1 MSVLFLS
8 PSPRDTFYRSA
19 ITGREA
25 RGRRALAHG
34 PELPPSPRPS
44 APRATPRA
52 KRSPYRRDL
61 SGVLAGELQF
71 GSLLRPTKSGSH
83 RRRSVKPTSV
93 EPPVGP
99 SEPWGSRHLVK
110 PGKLLYESRYNME
123 PVSRDKEKARAST
136 QATVADKSKATK
148 EPEVTETEK
157 KKHEEHKSV
166 STSKPKKTVA
176 KIKMKK
182 ARNVGQTSY
191 DPTKLED
198 SPVQVLERFK
208 RGCECV
214 DDQCFKDLNPEVV
227 YRHRLNIAELTK
239 AEHDMYLMGVTMACL
254 TDPYQTARHTER
266 RRLRAQYVYQGR
278 RVCLDAFLY
287 LENCTHYQI
296 KRIRKHLM
304 THGVTPRVHGN
315 HGKVPHNTFSLDIYK
330 IATEFLK
337 NFIEVQE
344 TKQKTK
350 LAKNAPLHL
359 PPDVTRKTV
368 HDLYTQYCKKV
379 SPNVKNM
386 GYSTFR
392 RFMKV
397 QFPQV
402 KFAKLEFVMRNQS
415 AQSHCTAES
424 DARDDTGQ
432 QKSPKSELEAKGGTI
447 LPLVI
452 TSDLGQSGTYVLTPI
467 RKLQDCTVSY
477 QVTTRGLIVNSPAIA
492 VSKTKAL

>member
-1 MSVLFLS
+1 MEPIL
-8 PSPRDTFYRSA
+8 
-19 ITGREA
+19 E
-25 RGRRALAHG
+25 
-34 PELPPSPRPS
+34 E
-44 APRATPRA
+44 
-52 KRSPYRRDL
+52 KCEMK
-61 SGVLAGELQF
+61 VLAI
-71 GSLLRPTKSGSH
+71 S
-83 RRRSVKPTSV
+83 
-93 EPPVGP
+93 
-99 SEPWGSRHLVK
+99 
-110 PGKLLYESRYNME
+110 N
-123 PVSRDKEKARAST
+123 T
-136 QATVADKSKATK
+136 QTVIADKNKIIKESEATNA
-148 EPEVTETEK
+148 EK
-157 KKHEEHKSV
+157 KKHEERKNVSNVKS
-166 STSKPKKTVA
+166 KRPVA
-176 KIKMKK
+176 KVKSKK
-182 ARNVGQTSY
+182 ARNVGQSSY

-198 SPVQVLERFK
+198 SPAQVLERFK

-214 DDQCFKDLNPEVV
+214 DDQCFKDLNTEVV

-315 HGKVPHNTFSLDIYK
+315 HGKIPHNTFSLDIYK

-337 NFIEVQE
+337 NFVEVQE
-344 TKQKTK
+344 AKQKTK

-359 PPDVTRKTV
+359 SPDITRKTV
-368 HDLYTQYCKKV
+368 HDLYTQYCKKI
-379 SPNVKNM
+379 SPDIKSM

-402 KFAKLEFVMRNQS
+402 KFAKLEFIVRNQTT
-415 AQSHCTAES
+415 QSHCQTEP
-424 DARDDTGQ
+424 DAKDDTGQ
-432 QKSPKSELEAKGGTI
+432 QKSSKPELQTESGTL

-452 TSDLGQSGTYVLTPI
+452 THDLGQNETYVLTPI
-467 RKLQDCTVSY
+467 SKLQDGVSY
-477 QVTTRGLIVNSPAIA
+477 QVTTRGLVVNSPTITL
-492 VSKTKAL
+492 SKTNAV

>member
-1 MSVLFLS
+1 MYTLDLVALNNFL
-8 PSPRDTFYRSA
+8 PF
-19 ITGREA
+19 
-25 RGRRALAHG
+25 
-34 PELPPSPRPS
+34 
-44 APRATPRA
+44 
-52 KRSPYRRDL
+52 
-61 SGVLAGELQF
+61 F
-71 GSLLRPTKSGSH
+71 
-83 RRRSVKPTSV
+83 
-93 EPPVGP
+93 
-99 SEPWGSRHLVK
+99 
-110 PGKLLYESRYNME
+110 LLY
-123 PVSRDKEKARAST
+123 
-136 QATVADKSKATK
+136 TVLDINF
-148 EPEVTETEK
+148 VLLQ
-157 KKHEEHKSV
+157 KHEEHKNV
-166 STSKPKKTVA
+166 SNAKPKRSIARVKS
-176 KIKMKK
+176 KK
-182 ARNVGQTSY
+182 ARSVGQASY

-198 SPVQVLERFK
+198 SPAQVLERFK

-254 TDPYQTARHTER
+254 TDPYQTARRTER

-315 HGKVPHNTFSLDIYK
+315 HGKIPHNTFSLDIYK

-344 TKQKTK
+344 AKQKTK

-359 PPDVTRKTV
+359 SSDITRKTV
-368 HDLYTQYCKKV
+368 HDLYTQYCKKL
-379 SPNVKNM
+379 SPDVKSM

-402 KFAKLEFVMRNQS
+402 KFAKLEFIVRNQT
-415 AQSHCTAES
+415 AQSHSQTEP

-432 QKSPKSELEAKGGTI
+432 QKAPKSESGGTI

-452 TSDLGQSGTYVLTPI
+452 THDLGQNEAYVLTPI
-467 RKLQDCTVSY
+467 SKLQDGVSY
-477 QVTTRGLIVNSPAIA
+477 QVTTRGLVVNRPAITL
-492 VSKTKAL
+492 SKTNTN

>member
-1 MSVLFLS
+1 MEPMV
-8 PSPRDTFYRSA
+8 
-19 ITGREA
+19 E
-25 RGRRALAHG
+25 
-34 PELPPSPRPS
+34 E
-44 APRATPRA
+44 
-52 KRSPYRRDL
+52 KCEVK
-61 SGVLAGELQF
+61 VLAI
-71 GSLLRPTKSGSH
+71 S
-83 RRRSVKPTSV
+83 
-93 EPPVGP
+93 
-99 SEPWGSRHLVK
+99 
-110 PGKLLYESRYNME
+110 N
-123 PVSRDKEKARAST
+123 T
-136 QATVADKSKATK
+136 QTVIADKNKITK
-148 EPEVTETEK
+148 ESEATNAEK
-157 KKHEEHKSV
+157 KKHEERKNV
-166 STSKPKKTVA
+166 SNAKPKRSIA
-176 KIKMKK
+176 RIKSKK
-182 ARNVGQTSY
+182 ARSVGQPSY

-198 SPVQVLERFK
+198 SPAQVLERFK

-315 HGKVPHNTFSLDIYK
+315 HGKIPHNTFSLDIYK

-337 NFIEVQE
+337 NFVEVQE
-344 TKQKTK
+344 AKQKTK

-359 PPDVTRKTV
+359 SPDITRKTV
-368 HDLYTQYCKKV
+368 HDLYTQYCKKL
-379 SPNVKNM
+379 SPDVKSM

-402 KFAKLEFVMRNQS
+402 KFAKLEFIVRNQTT
-415 AQSHCTAES
+415 QSHCQTEP

-432 QKSPKSELEAKGGTI
+432 QKSPKSERQTEGGTI

-452 TSDLGQSGTYVLTPI
+452 THDLGQNETYVLTPI
-467 RKLQDCTVSY
+467 SKLQDGVSY
-477 QVTTRGLIVNSPAIA
+477 QVTTRGLVVNSPAITL
-492 VSKTKAL
+492 SKTNANVN

>member
-1 MSVLFLS
+1 MESTLDES
-8 PSPRDTFYRSA
+8 KA
-19 ITGREA
+19 E
-25 RGRRALAHG
+25 
-34 PELPPSPRPS
+34 
-44 APRATPRA
+44 TPA
-52 KRSPYRRDL
+52 
-61 SGVLAGELQF
+61 
-71 GSLLRPTKSGSH
+71 KSGNQAVVTDGNKSA
-83 RRRSVKPTSV
+83 K
-93 EPPVGP
+93 E
-99 SEPWGSRHLVK
+99 
-110 PGKLLYESRYNME
+110 ME
-123 PVSRDKEKARAST
+123 EMDA
-136 QATVADKSKATK
+136 
-148 EPEVTETEK
+148 EK
-157 KKHEEHKSV
+157 KKGEERKSF
-166 STSKPKKTVA
+166 SVA
-176 KIKMKK
+176 KSKKAIAKTKTKK
-182 ARNVGQTSY
+182 ARIVGQPSY
-191 DPTKLED
+191 EPTKLED
-198 SPVQVLERFK
+198 SPSQVSERFK

-344 TKQKTK
+344 ARQKNR

-359 PPDVTRKTV
+359 PPDITRKTV
-368 HDLYTQYCKKV
+368 HDLYTQYCRKQ
-379 SPNVKNM
+379 SPDIKSM

-402 KFAKLEFVMRNQS
+402 KFAKLEFIARSQT
-415 AQSHCTAES
+415 AQSHCQTEPS

-432 QKSPKSELEAKGGTI
+432 SRSGKSDLATESGGTI

-452 TSDLGQSGTYVLTPI
+452 TSDIGQNETYVLTPI
-467 RKLQDCTVSY
+467 SKLQDGVSY
-477 QVTTRGLIVNSPAIA
+477 QVTTRGLVVNSHNT
-492 VSKTKAL
+492 VTLSKTSA